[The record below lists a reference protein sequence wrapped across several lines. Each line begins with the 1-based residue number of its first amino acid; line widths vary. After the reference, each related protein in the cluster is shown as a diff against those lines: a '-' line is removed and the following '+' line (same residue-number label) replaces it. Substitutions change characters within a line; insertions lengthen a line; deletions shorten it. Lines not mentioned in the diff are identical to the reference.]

1 MQNNIIYIIILNWNG
16 WEDTVE
22 CVKSLRTTAC
32 TEPYKIL
39 IIDNCSSND
48 SVERIK
54 DACPEI
60 ELIQNESNLGFGGG
74 CNIGLQ
80 HSMQNNAEFV
90 WLLNND
96 TTVYADTLQE
106 LINIANTDAS
116 IGIVGSVLY
125 YMNAPETVQTWGGGY
140 VNFWAGHTENIYY
153 KNDIPKLQ
161 YITGASMLVR
171 VKSLQEAGL
180 FDDSSYFMYWEDADL
195 CFRFSRIGWSFA
207 VAEKSKVL
215 HKEGASLEGNS
226 QLLIRYFNQ
235 SAVIFFCKFYRF
247 CLIPVFIGLG
257 GRLIKRI
264 IHKDSVGFKEIALI
278 LSRQFIKTLFRIFK

>member
-1 MQNNIIYIIILNWNG
+1 MQNNKIYIVILNWNG
-16 WEDTVE
+16 WEDTVN
-22 CVKSLRTTAC
+22 CVKSLRTTSC

-39 IIDNCSSND
+39 IIDNYSSND
-48 SVERIK
+48 SVKRIK
-54 DACPEI
+54 EACPDI

-74 CNIGLQ
+74 CNVGLQ

-106 LINIANTDAS
+106 LIKIANTGPS

-125 YMNAPETVQTWGGGY
+125 SMEAPETVQAWGGGY
-140 VNFWAGHTENIYY
+140 VNFWAGNTKNIYD
-153 KNDIPKLQ
+153 KNDAPKLQ

-171 VKSLQEAGL
+171 VNALQEVGL

-195 CFRFSRIGWSFA
+195 CFRFTRNGWSIA
-207 VAEKSKVL
+207 VAENSKVL
-215 HKEGASLEGNS
+215 HKEGASLGGNS

-235 SAVIFFCKFYRF
+235 SAAIFFCKFYRF
-247 CLIPVFIGLG
+247 CLIPVYIGLG

-264 IHKDSVGFKEIALI
+264 THRDSAGFKEIALI
-278 LSRQFIKTLFRIFK
+278 LSQQLTKPLFRIFK